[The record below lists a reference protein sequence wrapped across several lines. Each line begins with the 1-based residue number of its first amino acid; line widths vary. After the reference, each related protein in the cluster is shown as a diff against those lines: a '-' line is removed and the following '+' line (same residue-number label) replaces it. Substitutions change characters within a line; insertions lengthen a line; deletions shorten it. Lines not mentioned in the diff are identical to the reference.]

1 MTRPPVTVLM
11 AVKNGR
17 PYLQTAIESTLAQTY
32 RDFEFLIIDDASTDD
47 TADIIR
53 SYQDPRIQLR
63 TLAKNVGQTAALNL
77 GLADIKTP
85 WIARMDADDYCH
97 PRRFEAQM
105 RLIES
110 DPALGCVGTF
120 AWFFTEDPAQRD
132 QIVARPVD
140 HEAIRKALLWSSPIV
155 HSTTFLKT
163 STLQEIGGYDER
175 YRYSADLDLYDRLIA
190 KCHAANVP
198 EPLLGLRRHPGQD
211 SHSVKAIKE
220 SIQIFQRRLDSGAYS
235 KPDAAVVSAAESL
248 HKALQAKIESRYG
261 AVLKETLRAFWLSPS
276 VTLGHFLPGRSG
288 SHE

>member
-1 MTRPPVTVLM
+1 MSMPAVTVLM

-32 RDFEFLIIDDASTDD
+32 GDFEFLIIDDASTDD

-53 SYQDPRIQLR
+53 SYQDPRIRLR
-63 TLAKNVGQTAALNL
+63 TLSKNVGQTAALNL
-77 GLADIKTP
+77 GLQEIKTP

-105 RLIES
+105 NAIKA
-110 DPALGCVGTF
+110 DATLGCVGTF

-132 QIVARPVD
+132 QIVSRPVD
-140 HEAIRKALLWSSPIV
+140 HASIRKTLLWSSPIV

-163 STLQEIGGYDER
+163 NPLREVGGYDER
-175 YRYSADLDLYDRLIA
+175 YRYSADLDLYDRLIT

-220 SIQIFQRRLDSGAYS
+220 SIQIFQRRLASGAYS
-235 KPDAAVVSAAESL
+235 TADATVVSAAISL
-248 HKALQAKIESRYG
+248 HEAFYAKIESRYG
-261 AVLKETLRAFWLSPS
+261 DVLKEVLRAFWLSPS
-276 VTLGHFLPGRSG
+276 ITLGHFLPRRSG